1 MNLQKFGIGF
11 LCYLFF
17 STAVRAQDSIIT
29 VVAQPGDGVYSLL
42 RKHGLNPAEVW
53 SDFLALNAPKM
64 GEGNQLYSGY
74 SYDLPVIS
82 TSNLSDK
89 LEDNGRI
96 SYPIFG
102 KSYAEVQPESNR
114 LKNAIIYLV
123 SGHGGPD
130 PGAVTQYGETQ
141 ISEDEYA
148 YDVTLRLARKLIA
161 QGALVYVIVR
171 DPNDGIRD
179 DRILKMDKDEVVY
192 PDLPIPLGQLARLRQ
207 RTDAVNELYRKHG
220 AAYQRLIVTHV
231 DSRSKG
237 QNIDVF
243 FYHHEKSRTG
253 KKLAENIHE
262 TFRKK
267 YARFQP
273 NRTYSGTFE
282 DRTNLYVVKN
292 TLPPTAFIEIGN
304 LRNTQD
310 QKRILD
316 PDNRQALANWICE
329 GVLLDYESR

>member
-1 MNLQKFGIGF
+1 
-11 LCYLFF
+11 
-17 STAVRAQDSIIT
+17 V
-29 VVAQPGDGVYSLL
+29 
-42 RKHGLNPAEVW
+42 
-53 SDFLALNAPKM
+53 
-64 GEGNQLYSGY
+64 
-74 SYDLPVIS
+74 
-82 TSNLSDK
+82 
-89 LEDNGRI
+89 DNGRTT
-96 SYPIFG
+96 YPIFG
-102 KSYAEVQPESNR
+102 KSYAEVPTESNR
-114 LKNAIIYLV
+114 LKNAVIYLV

-179 DRILKMDKDEVVY
+179 ERLLKMDRDEVVY
-192 PDLPIPLGQLARLRQ
+192 PDLPIPLGQLARLKQ

-220 AAYQRLIVTHV
+220 GAYQRLIVTHV

-273 NRTYSGTFE
+273 NRLYSGTFE
-282 DRTNLYVVKN
+282 DRTTLYMVKN

>member
-1 MNLQKFGIGF
+1 M
-11 LCYLFF
+11 
-17 STAVRAQDSIIT
+17 
-29 VVAQPGDGVYSLL
+29 
-42 RKHGLNPAEVW
+42 
-53 SDFLALNAPKM
+53 
-64 GEGNQLYSGY
+64 
-74 SYDLPVIS
+74 
-82 TSNLSDK
+82 
-89 LEDNGRI
+89 
-96 SYPIFG
+96 
-102 KSYAEVQPESNR
+102 
-114 LKNAIIYLV
+114 
-123 SGHGGPD
+123 
-130 PGAVTQYGETQ
+130 
-141 ISEDEYA
+141 
-148 YDVTLRLARKLIA
+148 
-161 QGALVYVIVR
+161 
-171 DPNDGIRD
+171 
-179 DRILKMDKDEVVY
+179 DRDEVVY

-304 LRNTQD
+304 LRNIQD

>member
-1 MNLQKFGIGF
+1 MNLLKIGIGF
-11 LCYLFF
+11 LCYSIF
-17 STAVRAQDSIIT
+17 STAMYGHDSVVS
-29 VVAQPGDGVYSLL
+29 VVAQPGDGAYSLL

-53 SDFLALNAPKM
+53 SDFLALNAPKL

-74 SYDLPVIS
+74 SYVLPVS
-82 TSNLSDK
+82 SVVNVPDK
-89 LEDNGRI
+89 VEDNGRI

-102 KSYAEVQPESNR
+102 KSYAEVTPESNR
-114 LKNAIIYLV
+114 LKNAVIYLV

-130 PGAVTQYGETQ
+130 PGAVTPYGETQ

-148 YDVTLRLARKLIA
+148 YDVTLRIARKLIA

-179 DRILKMDKDEVVY
+179 ARILEMDRDEVVY
-192 PDLPIPLGQLARLRQ
+192 PDLPIPHGQLARLRQ
-207 RTDAVNELYRKHG
+207 RADVVNELYRKHG
-220 AAYQRLIVTHV
+220 GAYQRLIITHV

-243 FYHHEKSRTG
+243 FYHHERSKTG

-273 NRTYSGTFE
+273 NRLYTGTFE
-282 DRTNLYVVKN
+282 DRTTLYMVKN

-304 LRNTQD
+304 LRNTLD

-316 PDNRQALANWICE
+316 PDNRQALANWISE
-329 GVLLDYESR
+329 GVILDYESR